1 MAKTE
6 GLMLTATTDIM
17 SYSYS
22 GDEHY
27 YDDYYSS
34 NITDERCNKEAV
46 IQFGAIFTPVFF
58 SIVVIFSLFGNIL
71 IIVILAKYE
80 NFRSLTNTFI
90 LNLAISDLFFTA
102 GLPFWAYYHMYGWD
116 LGEVACKT
124 VSFVFYIGFYS
135 SGILL
140 ILMTA
145 HRYVAVMNPLSN
157 IVSATGG
164 SSVITSVIIWAKFT
178 MMENLTMAYE
188 DDSMVYLCDRTFDF
202 YTISSVFFILIFI
215 FSVTGNCLILCVLV
229 IYENLKNVTNIFIL
243 NVACSDLIFALTLP
257 FWAVYYLHHWVFG
270 DFTCKFMTAAHFIG
284 LYSSVILLTAM
295 TVDRFT
301 TVVLQNWPNN
311 RLKRQRCA
319 KGACAAAWI
328 ISIAAS
334 LSNAIS
340 VKVETFQDNFTTCE
354 ASSEGSVVKLGNF
367 LQVSLLFFLPLA
379 IIVFCY
385 SAIVKTVLQSSNRKW
400 HRTLVVVFCIVAAF
414 FICWGPYNMMIL
426 FSSFEPDE
434 CKAAERWE
442 IAFRISLHHHHNLLL
457 SGGQFLAPIPSRKP
471 SWVARLCAVKN
482 VRPSV
487 PPPRLCRAIFK
498 GSKHIVLH
506 ILPLLSLPPF
516 AILPHPSIPSPISPG
531 GADGCGAH

>member
-1 MAKTE
+1 
-6 GLMLTATTDIM
+6 
-17 SYSYS
+17 
-22 GDEHY
+22 
-27 YDDYYSS
+27 
-34 NITDERCNKEAV
+34 
-46 IQFGAIFTPVFF
+46 
-58 SIVVIFSLFGNIL
+58 
-71 IIVILAKYE
+71 
-80 NFRSLTNTFI
+80 
-90 LNLAISDLFFTA
+90 
-102 GLPFWAYYHMYGWD
+102 
-116 LGEVACKT
+116 
-124 VSFVFYIGFYS
+124 
-135 SGILL
+135 
-140 ILMTA
+140 
-145 HRYVAVMNPLSN
+145 
-157 IVSATGG
+157 
-164 SSVITSVIIWAKFT
+164 

-442 IAFRISLHHHHNLLL
+442 IAFRICELLAFSHCCLNPLLYLL
-457 SGGQFLAPIPSRKP
+457 SQKLRKHLAQFLHGKNMWRNIREKGNANGSFQNVTFIAQNSVVILEQNPRK
-471 SWVARLCAVKN
+471 
-482 VRPSV
+482 
-487 PPPRLCRAIFK
+487 
-498 GSKHIVLH
+498 
-506 ILPLLSLPPF
+506 
-516 AILPHPSIPSPISPG
+516 
-531 GADGCGAH
+531 